1 MKPQVGDIV
10 QVTEEYA
17 RHAGLQGTTRPNN
30 PVGGLV
36 TRLIEWPPD
45 ARSVVDCV
53 VFDDPNFANPVQLQ
67 TRFVEVV
74 SRA

>member
-10 QVTEEYA
+10 QLKEEYVEEIGN
-17 RHAGLQGTTRPNN
+17 H
-30 PVGGLV
+30 GGLV
-36 TRLIEWPPD
+36 IQLIEWPPD

-53 VFDDPNFANPVQLQ
+53 VFLDPNLTNPVQLQ
-67 TRFVEVV
+67 TRFVEVI